1 MTSKWKTDS
10 FIRTGLRHKEESQPC
25 QDYVKIIHYP
35 NGDIYGS
42 LGDGISSAENSELA
56 SKTCVT
62 VGGDVL
68 QKIFIEDKA
77 VCELSAAHGK
87 KADHMLEEISDLLTQ
102 HIQESLADIPCA
114 DTTYAFVY
122 IIRGRYA
129 LVGYIGDSCVCVF
142 SNGKATALTQ
152 TRDYG
157 GATESIR
164 HPDASRLLELHLIN
178 LSECKID
185 AFLLTSDGM
194 EDVLYTKGDEGHV
207 LYASQ
212 HYINSI
218 FENQG
223 HEMIEDMIG
232 EVCADGCY
240 DDDISLV
247 LLARNKVTVP
257 EDPTWLCSC
266 GARNSLNTAF
276 CDHCGSDVLE
286 LYKDAPM
293 KEFKSL
299 WDYFSYLNTHPE
311 EERTTVGLPKLPHDI
326 DMTPNVRLLESR
338 RGKHNNRFDA
348 TEERAPLH
356 QEKKRIV
363 NNNRKSK
370 RRNRLPA
377 RLAVAGAAALILMG
391 GMTTVAFFQSLSISH
406 SIEEMQGEIDSLRDE
421 ISVLR
426 MELHMA
432 TPSGTEPTAST
443 TQESYLSTQPTT
455 VDENMQNRNYRMT
468 ESMTIGDEEANE

>member
-10 FIRTGLRHKEESQPC
+10 FIRTGLRHKDELQPC

-35 NGDIYGS
+35 NGDIYGG
-42 LGDGISSAENSELA
+42 LCDGISSSDNSELA

-68 QKIFIEDKA
+68 QKIFVESKA
-77 VCELSAAHGK
+77 VRELSAAHGE
-87 KADHMLEEISDLLTQ
+87 KADHILEEISELLTQ
-102 HIQESLADIPCA
+102 HIQDSLADIPRA

-142 SNGKATALTQ
+142 SNGQAAALTQ

-164 HPDASRLLELHLIN
+164 HPDASRLLELHLIDLN
-178 LSECKID
+178 ECKID

-207 LYASQ
+207 LNDSQ
-212 HYINSI
+212 HYINSL
-218 FENQG
+218 FQNQG
-223 HEMIEDMIG
+223 HKMIEDMID

-240 DDDISLV
+240 DDDISLA

-293 KEFKSL
+293 NEFKSL
-299 WDYFSYLNTHPE
+299 WDYFSYLNAHPE

-326 DMTPNVRLLESR
+326 DMMPNMQLLEGCR
-338 RGKHNNRFDA
+338 RNRSHRFKSSEK
-348 TEERAPLH
+348 EEPQR
-356 QEKKRIV
+356 
-363 NNNRKSK
+363 RKNMRNGNASSKPK
-370 RRNRLPA
+370 RRHRLPA

-391 GMTTVAFFQSLSISH
+391 GMTTVVFFSRCRSPAQSRKCRARL
-406 SIEEMQGEIDSLRDE
+406 
-421 ISVLR
+421 
-426 MELHMA
+426 
-432 TPSGTEPTAST
+432 TASEKT
-443 TQESYLSTQPTT
+443 SVRCVRSCTRQRRRRQHLPQHSQQGHLMRKQIILITQQ
-455 VDENMQNRNYRMT
+455 
-468 ESMTIGDEEANE
+468 

>member
-25 QDYVKIIHYP
+25 QDNVKIIRYP
-35 NGDIYGS
+35 NGDIYGG
-42 LGDGISSAENSELA
+42 LCDGISSAENSELA

-68 QKIFIEDKA
+68 HKTFIEDKA
-77 VCELSAAHGK
+77 VRELSAAHDTQL
-87 KADHMLEEISDLLTQ
+87 DHVIEEISDLLTQ
-102 HIQESLADIPCA
+102 HIQDSLADIPRA

-129 LVGYIGDSCVCVF
+129 LIGYIGDSCVCVF
-142 SNGKATALTQ
+142 SNGQAAALTQ

-164 HPDASRLLELHLIN
+164 HPDASRLLELHLIDLN
-178 LSECKID
+178 ECKID

-194 EDVLYTKGDEGHV
+194 EDVLYTKGNEGHV
-207 LYASQ
+207 LHDSQ
-212 HYINSI
+212 HYINSL

-223 HEMIEDMIG
+223 HEIIEDMID

-240 DDDISLV
+240 DDDISLA

-293 KEFKSL
+293 KEFESL
-299 WDYFSYLNTHPE
+299 WDYFSYLNARPE

-326 DMTPNVRLLESR
+326 DMTPNMKLLEDR
-338 RGKHNNRFDA
+338 RRNGGHRF
-348 TEERAPLH
+348 ESS
-356 QEKKRIV
+356 EKGEPQC
-363 NNNRKSK
+363 RKNMRNGNASSKPK
-370 RRNRLPA
+370 RRRRLPT
-377 RLAVAGAAALILMG
+377 RLAVAGAAALIFMG
-391 GMTTVAFFQSLSISH
+391 GMTTVVFFQSLSISH
-406 SIEEMQGEIDSLRDE
+406 SIEEMQGEIDSLRE
-421 ISVLR
+421 EFVTLR
-426 MELHMA
+426 TELHSA
-432 TPSGTEPTAST
+432 TPSEAGPPVHLATSEISESNGSNKETEITDEYSN
-443 TQESYLSTQPTT
+443 
-455 VDENMQNRNYRMT
+455 VDDIFTEEN
-468 ESMTIGDEEANE
+468 D

>member
-10 FIRTGLRHKEESQPC
+10 FIRTGLRHKEELQPC

-62 VGGDVL
+62 IGGDVL
-68 QKIFIEDKA
+68 HKIFVENKA
-77 VCELSAAHGK
+77 VRELSAAHGK
-87 KADHMLEEISDLLTQ
+87 KTDHMLEEISDLLTQ
-102 HIQESLADIPCA
+102 HIQESLADIPRA

-122 IIRGRYA
+122 IMRGHMA

-142 SNGKATALTQ
+142 SNGQAAALTQ

-178 LSECKID
+178 LNECKID
-185 AFLLTSDGM
+185 AFLLSSDGM

-207 LYASQ
+207 LHDSQ
-212 HYINSI
+212 HYINSL

-223 HEMIEDMIG
+223 HEMIEDMID
-232 EVCADGCY
+232 EVCSDGCY
-240 DDDISLV
+240 DDDISLA

-266 GARNSLNTAF
+266 GARNSFNTAF

-286 LYKDAPM
+286 LYKDALM
-293 KEFKSL
+293 QEFKSL
-299 WDYFSYLNTHPE
+299 WDYFSYLNAHPE
-311 EERTTVGLPKLPHDI
+311 EERTTVGLPKLPHGI
-326 DMTPNVRLLESR
+326 DMTPNVRLLESCR
-338 RGKHNNRFDA
+338 EKHNNRFDE

-356 QEKKRIV
+356 QEKKHIV

-370 RRNRLPA
+370 RRNRLPM
-377 RLAVAGAAALILMG
+377 RLAVAGAAALILVG
-391 GMTTVAFFQSLSISH
+391 GMMTVAFFQSLSISH
-406 SIEEMQGEIDSLRDE
+406 SIEEMQSEIDSLRED
-421 ISVLR
+421 IGALR
-426 MELHMA
+426 TELHTA
-432 TPSGTEPTAST
+432 TPSEAAPPINSATSEIGGSNSSSTAT
-443 TQESYLSTQPTT
+443 IIT
-455 VDENMQNRNYRMT
+455 DELG
-468 ESMTIGDEEANE
+468 SIII

>member
-1 MTSKWKTDS
+1 MISKWKTDS
-10 FIRTGLRHKEESQPC
+10 FIRTGLRHKEELQPC
-25 QDYVKIIHYP
+25 QDYVKIIRYP
-35 NGDIYGS
+35 NGDIYGG
-42 LGDGISSAENSELA
+42 LCDGISSAENSELA

-68 QKIFIEDKA
+68 QKIFDEDKA
-77 VCELSAAHGK
+77 VRELSAAHGK
-87 KADHMLEEISDLLTQ
+87 KADHMLEEISELLTQ
-102 HIQESLADIPCA
+102 HIQERLADIPRA

-122 IIRGRYA
+122 ITRGHMA

-142 SNGKATALTQ
+142 SNGQAAALTQ

-164 HPDASRLLELHLIN
+164 HPDASRLLELHLIDLN
-178 LSECKID
+178 ECKID

-207 LYASQ
+207 LNDSQ
-212 HYINSI
+212 HYINSL
-218 FENQG
+218 FQNQG
-223 HEMIEDMIG
+223 HKMIEDMID

-240 DDDISLV
+240 DDDISLA

-293 KEFKSL
+293 KGFKSL
-299 WDYFSYLNTHPE
+299 WDYFSYLNAHPE

-326 DMTPNVRLLESR
+326 DMTPNMQLLEDR
-338 RGKHNNRFDA
+338 RRNRCHRFESSEK
-348 TEERAPLH
+348 EEP
-356 QEKKRIV
+356 QC
-363 NNNRKSK
+363 RKNMRNGNSSSKPK
-370 RRNRLPA
+370 RRHRLPA

-391 GMTTVAFFQSLSISH
+391 GMATVAFFQSLSISR
-406 SIEEMQGEIDSLRDE
+406 SIEEMQGEIDSLKEE
-421 ISVLR
+421 IGVLR
-426 MELHMA
+426 TELHTA
-432 TPSGTEPTAST
+432 TPSEAAPTT
-443 TQESYLSTQPTT
+443 TQPTRAFDAKTDYSYNST
-455 VDENMQNRNYRMT
+455 VVTYENNDD
-468 ESMTIGDEEANE
+468 IID